1 MEQTLVNRRRL
12 VTTVAL
18 ALVVAL
24 GVGAWFGWRAMQRT
38 SYERAVA
45 MMPESTLRA
54 TWTDWAAVR
63 SLADGS
69 SLGSSASTR
78 EVSSFLSRAYDLD
91 LTSTSA
97 VVDSTY
103 AMNRRYGFSPLDAD
117 WEMYGQ
123 SREGAVVALH
133 LGESVDLAG
142 VERNLRRLG
151 YTPPSEGAGSGG
163 VWGGSADLVASIDV
177 TLTPVLQYVVV
188 LPEQQVVLLS
198 DAQGYAESAAEVVA
212 GDAPGLDEVAGVSA
226 LASAAGEPATAVL
239 FASDF
244 ACEAL
249 SMAGADSDEQA
260 VAKDRVAAAGGISPL
275 AGVVVAMHPD
285 RSLTVGMHF
294 ESSSRASDN
303 LRPRVELASGEAP
316 GQGGTFD
323 ERFRVV
329 EAAADGQEIVM
340 DLEPAGEDLPLLS
353 DLTNG
358 PLLFASC

>member
-1 MEQTLVNRRRL
+1 VHRR
-12 VTTVAL
+12 VVVVTVAL
-18 ALVVAL
+18 ALVVAVA
-24 GVGAWFGWRAMQRT
+24 VGAWFGWRAVQRT
-38 SYERAVA
+38 SYEQAVA

-69 SLGSSASTR
+69 GLGSSASTR
-78 EVSSFLSRAYDLD
+78 DVSSFLLRAYELD

-103 AMNRRYGFSPLDAD
+103 VMNRRYGISPLDAD

-123 SREGAVVALH
+123 SREGAVVAMRY
-133 LGESVDLAG
+133 GDSVDLAG

-163 VWGGSADLVASIDV
+163 VWRGSADLVATIDV
-177 TLTPVLQYVVV
+177 TLTPVMQYVVV
-188 LPEQQVVLLS
+188 LPEQRVVLLS
-198 DAQGYAESAAEVVA
+198 DNQGYAESSAEVVA
-212 GDAPGLDEVAGVSA
+212 GDAPGLDEVAGVPA
-226 LASAAGEPATAVL
+226 LASVAGEPATAVL

-249 SMAGADSDEQA
+249 GMAGADSDEQA
-260 VAKDRVAAAGGISPL
+260 LAKERIAAAGGISPL

-329 EAAADGQEIVM
+329 EGVADGQEIVM
-340 DLEPAGEDLPLLS
+340 ELEPAADDLPLLS